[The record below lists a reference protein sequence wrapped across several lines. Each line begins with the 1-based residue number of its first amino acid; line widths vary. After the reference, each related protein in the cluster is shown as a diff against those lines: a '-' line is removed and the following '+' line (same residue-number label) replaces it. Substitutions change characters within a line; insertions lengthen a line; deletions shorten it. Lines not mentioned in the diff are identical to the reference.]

1 MGLEC
6 RPVVGSSTRGV
17 DDSRDST
24 VHPRPC
30 AHPLAK
36 GRSPRSRQRP
46 PLAHSAMETYHRR
59 VVHDTTKG
67 ERRAARERVSGY
79 YESELAK
86 LIDRVE
92 EALTRYRD
100 GEINAHDVDDV
111 IHRYSKATRALWRF
125 CWSTGSGSQVILVA
139 RTLEH
144 WAAESDA
151 IDWWDEAERP
161 RRRRR

>member
-1 MGLEC
+1 VCTPPAG
-6 RPVVGSSTRGV
+6 G
-17 DDSRDST
+17 
-24 VHPRPC
+24 
-30 AHPLAK
+30 ALAAK
-36 GRSPRSRQRP
+36 QAAAT
-46 PLAHSAMETYHRR
+46 LAHSDVETYDRR
-59 VVHDTTKG
+59 VVHDATKG
-67 ERRAARERVSGY
+67 ERRAARECVSRY

-100 GEINAHDVDDV
+100 GEIDAHEVDDV

-125 CWSTGSGSQVILVA
+125 SRSSGSGSQVILVA

-151 IDWWDEAERP
+151 IDWWDEAERL

>member
-1 MGLEC
+1 VEWASVHECPPRLRRAGGGLTLYRDAPRVHASARGARREA
-6 RPVVGSSTRGV
+6 GSGLP
-17 DDSRDST
+17 SRT
-24 VHPRPC
+24 PKWR
-30 AHPLAK
+30 
-36 GRSPRSRQRP
+36 R
-46 PLAHSAMETYHRR
+46 TIRR
-59 VVHDTTKG
+59 VVHDATKG
-67 ERRAARERVSGY
+67 ERRAARERVSRY

-92 EALTRYRD
+92 EALTRYGD
-100 GEINAHDVDDV
+100 GEIDAHEVDDV
-111 IHRYSKATRALWRF
+111 IHRNSKATRVLWRF
-125 CWSTGSGSQVILVA
+125 CCSTGSGSQVILVA

>member
-1 MGLEC
+1 VRLDGT
-6 RPVVGSSTRGV
+6 SSSVCT
-17 DDSRDST
+17 
-24 VHPRPC
+24 
-30 AHPLAK
+30 PLPE

-46 PLAHSAMETYHRR
+46 PFAHSEVATYHRR
-59 VVHDTTKG
+59 VVHDATKG
-67 ERRAARERVSGY
+67 ERRAARERVSRY

-86 LIDRVE
+86 LIGRVA

-100 GEINAHDVDDV
+100 GEIDAHEVDDL

-144 WAAESDA
+144 WAADSDA

>member
-1 MGLEC
+1 MSQSSGAALA
-6 RPVVGSSTRGV
+6 GSTTRATRRYILV
-17 DDSRDST
+17 R
-24 VHPRPC
+24 
-30 AHPLAK
+30 AHAPARGRAAK
-36 GRSPRSRQRP
+36 QAAAT
-46 PLAHSAMETYHRR
+46 LAHSEVETYHRR
-59 VVHDTTKG
+59 VVHDATKG
-67 ERRAARERVSGY
+67 ERRAARERVSRY

-86 LIDRVE
+86 LIGRVE

-100 GEINAHDVDDV
+100 GEIDAHEVDDV

-151 IDWWDEAERP
+151 IDWWEEAERP